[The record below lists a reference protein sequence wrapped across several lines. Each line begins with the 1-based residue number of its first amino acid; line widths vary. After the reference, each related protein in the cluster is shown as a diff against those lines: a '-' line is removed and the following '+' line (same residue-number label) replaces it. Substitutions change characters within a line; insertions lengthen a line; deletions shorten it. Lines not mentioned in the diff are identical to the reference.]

1 MVNASKGQK
10 ARQNSANLLTQKRLE
25 CRSNGSGSPVTPR
38 QQFLMDRLAATEQT
52 AKKHKKHATNLAS
65 ENMVLKE
72 NNQSLVESVDNLS
85 RKLHN
90 KSCQANHAKITSE
103 ELRQELRCSKHAH
116 TIQAGR
122 LRHRKETSIEK
133 ALKEARV
140 GIDKRWMKGKRGIFT
155 EKSREMVR
163 DLVSMSVAPANVD
176 RVVHAAGA
184 GLGIN
189 VQNHI
194 SAQHVG
200 RIVEEGGIASDLQV
214 TGEMHASKAYTISGD
229 GTTVRHINY
238 EAKNVTMYLAGS
250 NVPTTRVL
258 DIMSAPNHTSEEQM
272 TGWKGMMYQ
281 TLTGTYNVL
290 PLGQGAPINPDE
302 FITFLKGVGSD
313 HAPDQQ
319 KFVQEYLP
327 EIARANHE
335 KIQAAGGMDAWM
347 ALPEEEKRRQDV
359 QVHGDLCMSFGQKE
373 WVNLSAEQRM
383 EAEALVWCGCCMHKE
398 MNSVKGGVRAMTLF
412 WESIGGPGPIKLMNK
427 ANSAAAANSAKGSAA
442 ETHAAEVSEGGAVKL
457 TSLVGAVFNHK
468 DDKKGQQETFKSYFE
483 EFLGYRVSCPD
494 TSNTRFQSHCNC
506 AIFIILYLPQ
516 ILKFMSH
523 ILYSKQKVS
532 LNHMEA
538 NILAGLKDIPT
549 LTKLAVLALYSLAVS
564 YVYMRVVRATG
575 KHLQNALDLGPL
587 HVKVIA
593 FCESIAENTDLL
605 LAPDA
610 SYVTGTL
617 DGKQWEHPDVF
628 YAVHALLPSLPLR
641 AFMIGAANKWKDFS
655 SEFSP
660 EGPITRLSPAA
671 RAKIYINPTN
681 DVNEGAL
688 GCLRRAICEA
698 IRLSLRHH
706 NAKSKYA
713 INNTRAFLRSKAVT
727 EAVRIWLRT
736 EARKQIDS
744 GQEKK
749 RRKELVML
757 EKIAVEE
764 KQQKEA
770 ERKLLARQRQVELD
784 NLVPLLDTTWIQ
796 ANHKQIK
803 NNKILKQI
811 NWHRQFT
818 EKGVIPMKTLVTQMR
833 KDDKVI
839 QLIVAINQYNQD
851 ILPRLE
857 AISQAAIESGIDSS
871 VEMPIEQSWEEEE
884 ELEDADMLD
893 DY

>member
-1 MVNASKGQK
+1 I
-10 ARQNSANLLTQKRLE
+10 
-25 CRSNGSGSPVTPR
+25 
-38 QQFLMDRLAATEQT
+38 
-52 AKKHKKHATNLAS
+52 
-65 ENMVLKE
+65 
-72 NNQSLVESVDNLS
+72 
-85 RKLHN
+85 HN
-90 KSCQANHAKITSE
+90 I
-103 ELRQELRCSKHAH
+103 
-116 TIQAGR
+116 
-122 LRHRKETSIEK
+122 
-133 ALKEARV
+133 
-140 GIDKRWMKGKRGIFT
+140 
-155 EKSREMVR
+155 
-163 DLVSMSVAPANVD
+163 
-176 RVVHAAGA
+176 
-184 GLGIN
+184 
-189 VQNHI
+189 
-194 SAQHVG
+194 
-200 RIVEEGGIASDLQV
+200 
-214 TGEMHASKAYTISGD
+214 
-229 GTTVRHINY
+229 
-238 EAKNVTMYLAGS
+238 
-250 NVPTTRVL
+250 
-258 DIMSAPNHTSEEQM
+258 
-272 TGWKGMMYQ
+272 
-281 TLTGTYNVL
+281 
-290 PLGQGAPINPDE
+290 
-302 FITFLKGVGSD
+302 GSD

-319 KFVQEYLP
+319 KFVRLTNIWTINVHKIMLGKRYLLSHQVQEYLP

-347 ALPEEEKRRQDV
+347 ALPEEEKRRRDV

-398 MNSVKGGVRAMTLF
+398 MNSVKGSVRAMTLF

-427 ANSAAAANSAKGSAA
+427 ANSAAAANSVKGSAA
-442 ETHAAEVSEGGAVKL
+442 ETHVAEVSEGGAVKL

-483 EFLGYRVSCPD
+483 EFLGYYVSCPD
-494 TSNTRFQSHCNC
+494 TSNTRFQSHCDC

-523 ILYSKQKVS
+523 ILYSKQKVL

-538 NILAGLKDIPT
+538 NILVGLKDIPT
-549 LTKLAVLALYSLAVS
+549 LTELAVLALYSLAVS
-564 YVYMRVVRATG
+564 YVYMHVVRATG

-605 LAPDA
+605 LASDA

-617 DGKQWEHPDVF
+617 DRKQWEHPDAF
-628 YAVHALLPSLPLR
+628 YAVHALLPSLPRTSGCLR

-698 IRLSLRHH
+698 IHLSLRHH

-713 INNTRAFLRSKAVT
+713 INNTHAFLRSKAVT
-727 EAVRIWLRT
+727 EAVRIWLRA
-736 EARKQIDS
+736 EARKRIDS

-784 NLVPLLDTTWIQ
+784 NL
-796 ANHKQIK
+796 
-803 NNKILKQI
+803 
-811 NWHRQFT
+811 
-818 EKGVIPMKTLVTQMR
+818 
-833 KDDKVI
+833 
-839 QLIVAINQYNQD
+839 
-851 ILPRLE
+851 
-857 AISQAAIESGIDSS
+857 
-871 VEMPIEQSWEEEE
+871 
-884 ELEDADMLD
+884 
-893 DY
+893 